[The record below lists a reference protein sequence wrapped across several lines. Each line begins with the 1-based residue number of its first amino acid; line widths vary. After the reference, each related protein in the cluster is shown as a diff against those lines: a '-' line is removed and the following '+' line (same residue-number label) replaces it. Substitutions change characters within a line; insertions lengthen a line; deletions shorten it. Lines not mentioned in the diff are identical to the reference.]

1 MALEMST
8 EPTLLKDVDH
18 SDLEDMWFD
27 PQTMARTT
35 NIYDN
40 IVIPAKEEGG
50 LAVQNYERGL
60 GAGLEGSHTSYVMV
74 DNNGKRNHFRFVFA
88 PGEVGNRPDF
98 TNRCFILR
106 LAMRTK

>member
-8 EPTLLKDVDH
+8 EPTLLKGVDP
-18 SDLEDMWFD
+18 SDLADMWFD

-40 IVIPAKEEGG
+40 IVIRAKEEGG
-50 LAVQNYERGL
+50 LAVQDYERGL
-60 GAGLEGSHTSYVMV
+60 GAGLEGSDISNVKVY
-74 DNNGKRNHFRFVFA
+74 NGKEETRFRFVFA
-88 PGEVGNRPDF
+88 ADEVGSRPDF